1 MVESERQ
8 EIYDRYKKGDSVR
21 GIAKDYPYSLTFI
34 QQLIKSFNYDEDI
47 ARNYP
52 KVDGMNMYAICK
64 KTGKEF
70 YVNVS
75 LQNSLDLGLTVTA
88 NTIMWWLQQ
97 SDEARKSLTE
107 SSGEPLAAAL
117 QSFSGFIKDCGG
129 KECQVWGNGPTFD
142 ISNLIA
148 AYHKIQVPIPWDFR
162 NERCVRTLVSLAPII
177 KSMTKFYGVAH
188 NALADCYHQIK
199 YCSETYRKI
208 KHLDEHE

>member
-1 MVESERQ
+1 MEKFGHVMIDIETMSDAPGGAIISIGAVE
-8 EIYDRYKKGDSVR
+8 
-21 GIAKDYPYSLTFI
+21 
-34 QQLIKSFNYDEDI
+34 FNMET
-47 ARNYP
+47 
-52 KVDGMNMYAICK
+52 G